1 MRFGQLSA
9 FLVSM
14 TGPDFKNEMS
24 LRTQGIWPVAGVDEV
39 GRGPLAGPVTAAAVI
54 LDPHNLPKGI
64 DDSKA
69 LSAKQREILFDQI
82 MESALAIS
90 VSSVT
95 AAEIDIINIRQASL
109 TAMARAISGLSIKPA
124 LALIDGRDTP
134 AIDCPARTI
143 IKGDALVLSIA
154 AASIIAKVSR
164 DAMMRKLSLLYPQY
178 GFDTNAGYGVKR
190 HIEALKIFGA
200 TPIHRQSFAPL
211 SGKKNVKA

>member
-1 MRFGQLSA
+1 
-9 FLVSM
+9 M
-14 TGPDFKNEMS
+14 TGPDFRNETS
-24 LRTQGIWPVAGVDEV
+24 LQTQGIWPVAGVDEV

-54 LDPHNLPKGI
+54 LDPHNLPKGV

-69 LSAKQREILFDQI
+69 LSAKQREILFVQI
-82 MESALAIS
+82 LESALAIS

-95 AAEIDIINIRQASL
+95 AAEIDVMNIRQASL
-109 TAMARAISGLSIKPA
+109 TAMARAISGLSMKPA

-134 AIDCPARTI
+134 TIDCPARAI

-164 DAMMRKLSLLYPQY
+164 DAMMRRLSQLYPQY

-190 HIEALKIFGA
+190 HLEALKIFGA

-211 SGKKNVKA
+211 SGKKMSKLDQE